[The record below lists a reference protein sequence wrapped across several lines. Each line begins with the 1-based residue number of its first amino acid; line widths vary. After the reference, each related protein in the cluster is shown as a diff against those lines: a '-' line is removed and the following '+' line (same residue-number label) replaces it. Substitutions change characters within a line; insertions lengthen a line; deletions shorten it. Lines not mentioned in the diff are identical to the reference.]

1 MNITRHRALGQR
13 QSGATLIVALMFL
26 VIVTILGVGMFLTS
40 SSDEIVARNFRDREI
55 ALRAA
60 ESAINEAKL
69 RINGMFDRDHPPTTA
84 PDPLSVDTCD
94 LATLPAGFSCD
105 QAAYMSSSVDL
116 FSGGTPP
123 GANVGS
129 YNPNNTTPNNVS
141 PPYTLLEDEPE
152 NLAALSVQPRYL
164 IVLMALENCTLAKVA
179 GSDPPE
185 TRECFKIFGQGRGRL
200 ASTRVNLIEMYLR

>member
-1 MNITRHRALGQR
+1 
-13 QSGATLIVALMFL
+13 MFL

-69 RINGMFDRDHPPTTA
+69 RIDGMFDRDHPPTTA

-105 QAAYMSSSVDL
+105 QATYMSSSVDL

-129 YNPNNTTPNNVS
+129 YNPNNTTPNSSVS
-141 PPYTLLEDEPE
+141 PPLNGLT
-152 NLAALSVQPRYL
+152 AQPRYL

-200 ASTRVNLIEMYLR
+200 ANTRVNLIEMYLR